1 MSQTITITLTDM
13 EYKAMQVIAYDPADW
28 VENVTKVRAQKAIKR
43 LTDEIIQEK
52 LNAGE
57 PISKKKKKIFTNADL
72 QTAQEIADAE

>member
-57 PISKKKKKIFTNADL
+57 PISGTREEIFTNADL